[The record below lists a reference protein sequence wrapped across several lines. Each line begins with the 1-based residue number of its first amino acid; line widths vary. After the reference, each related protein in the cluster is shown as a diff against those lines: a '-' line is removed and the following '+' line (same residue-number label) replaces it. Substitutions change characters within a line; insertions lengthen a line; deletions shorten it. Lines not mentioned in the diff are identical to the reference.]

1 MLGRT
6 PHKPRSMPTF
16 SIREASPNE
25 IDLVVSLRVAMSEET
40 DETTLSAQLVEATR
54 RWLGENTQRGIMRSW
69 LAESDGKVVG
79 TVSCRIRDTSPREHD
94 LIGKEAYVH
103 NLYVEPA
110 YRSRGIGRAL
120 MQVLLDWCKD
130 NGYTR
135 VALRASVMGRPLYER
150 MDFVADRSMVLK
162 KKE

>member
-6 PHKPRSMPTF
+6 PHKPRSMSTF
-16 SIREASPNE
+16 SIREAGPDDL
-25 IDLVVSLRVAMSEET
+25 DLVVSLRVRMAEET
-40 DETTLSAQLVEATR
+40 DATKLSAQLVDATR
-54 RWLGENTQRGIMRSW
+54 RWLRENTQRGIMRSW
-69 LAESDGKVVG
+69 LAQSDGKIIG
-79 TVSCRIRDTSPREHD
+79 TVSCRIRDTSPREFD

-110 YRSRGIGRAL
+110 YRNRGIGRSL

-135 VALRASVMGRPLYER
+135 VALRASEMGRPLYER
-150 MDFVADRSMVLK
+150 MGFVADRSMAYK
-162 KKE
+162 RKD

>member
-1 MLGRT
+1 M
-6 PHKPRSMPTF
+6 STF
-16 SIREASPNE
+16 SIREAGPDE
-25 IDLVVSLRVAMSEET
+25 IDLVASLRVTMAEET
-40 DETTLSAQLVEATR
+40 DETKLSAQLVEATR
-54 RWLGENTQRGIMRSW
+54 RWLRENTQRGIMRSW
-69 LAESDGKVVG
+69 LAESDGKIVG

-110 YRSRGIGRAL
+110 YRNRGIGRAL

-135 VALRASVMGRPLYER
+135 IALRASAMGRPLYER
-150 MDFVADRSMVLK
+150 MGFVADRAMAYK
-162 KKE
+162 GKD

>member
-1 MLGRT
+1 
-6 PHKPRSMPTF
+6 MPTF
-16 SIREASPNE
+16 SIREARPDE
-25 IDLVVSLRVAMSEET
+25 IDLVASLRVAMAEES

-54 RWLGENTQRGIMRSW
+54 RWLRENTEHGIFRSW

-103 NLYVEPA
+103 NLYVDPA

-120 MQVLLDWCKD
+120 MDVLLDWCKD
-130 NGYTR
+130 NGYPR
-135 VALRASVMGRPLYER
+135 VALRASAMGRPLYER
-150 MDFVADRSMVLK
+150 MGFVADRVMTYK
-162 KKE
+162 GNT